1 MGTRHAGRIH
11 ECDGFRRTNLRV
23 VTDLPIGDLARRFNF
38 LPDQEWSELS
48 ACVRNAAEHM
58 AWPEKAAELLVT
70 FKKLTERAVR

>member
-11 ECDGFRRTNLRV
+11 ERDGFRPTNLRV

-48 ACVRNAAEHM
+48 ACARNAAEHM
-58 AWPEKAAELLVT
+58 TGAEKAAACVAT
-70 FKKLTERAVR
+70 FKELTKRAVR